1 LRHRMHKVTES
12 TQQGEAINQGTNN
25 VRMKMTP
32 ITKMPKEW
40 V

>member
-1 LRHRMHKVTES
+1 V
-12 TQQGEAINQGTNN
+12 INQGTNN

-32 ITKMPKEW
+32 IMKTPKEW